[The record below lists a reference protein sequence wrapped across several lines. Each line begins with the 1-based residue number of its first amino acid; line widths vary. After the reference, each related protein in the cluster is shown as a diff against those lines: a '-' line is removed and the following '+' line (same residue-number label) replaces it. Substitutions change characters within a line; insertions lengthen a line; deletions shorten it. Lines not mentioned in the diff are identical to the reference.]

1 MDVVEAIYHLSNR
14 LEDNMIGVDK
24 VDLNNQTGYQG
35 KFGHA
40 SQLEVHGGFLL
51 FLSGKG
57 CGGEAGPVLL
67 VLGKV
72 CSVRNCRKVF
82 G

>member
-14 LEDNMIGVDK
+14 LKDNMIGVDK

-57 CGGEAGPVLL
+57 
-67 VLGKV
+67 
-72 CSVRNCRKVF
+72 
-82 G
+82 